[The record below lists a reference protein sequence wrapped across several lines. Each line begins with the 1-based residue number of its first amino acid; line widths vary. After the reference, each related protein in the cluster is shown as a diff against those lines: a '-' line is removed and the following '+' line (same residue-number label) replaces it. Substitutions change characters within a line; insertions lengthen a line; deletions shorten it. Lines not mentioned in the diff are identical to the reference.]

1 MDQFDLI
8 SPLDYRYAREKR
20 FSQYFSERAR
30 IRYQAKIEAVLVR
43 VFAEQGLCSN
53 GVADEVEGASN
64 LVMAEDV
71 YAEEQRI
78 KHDIRALVNV
88 IKEKVSKE
96 AQPYVHLAATSYD
109 IIDTS
114 NSLRF
119 KEGTENV
126 VLPALIELEK
136 TLLEL
141 AEREKETIQIGRTHG
156 QHAEPTTFGLTL
168 AGYVSRLGKRI
179 KEIETR
185 KNGLVGKFSGAV
197 GAYNASTLI
206 FDNPIAIEKS
216 VMEKLGL
223 QQSETATQIAEA
235 EPLTD
240 LVHAVVST
248 FSVIADLADDLRHL
262 QRSEIGEIA
271 ETFGDTQVGSST
283 MPHKRNPINFENV
296 KSMYKTFM
304 PRMVTVYLD
313 QLSEHQR
320 DLTNSASQRFLPE
333 LFVGLTISAERL
345 NRVMKKLVVD
355 HEAMKNNF
363 DKSAKHIVAEPLYIL
378 LAINGHEN
386 AHEVVREITLE
397 AEKTGKNVVEIAQG
411 KDTLKT
417 VINKF
422 SKSQLNMLA
431 HPEQYIG
438 KAVEKTEIVCA
449 KWKKEFG

>member
-1 MDQFDLI
+1 MDQFDSI
-8 SPLDYRYAREKR
+8 SPLDYRYAHEQR

-30 IRYQAKIEAVLVR
+30 IQYQLKVEAALVK
-43 VFAEQGLCSN
+43 VFSDHKLCSKDI
-53 GVADEVEGASN
+53 ADEVEGACN
-64 LVMAEDV
+64 LVRVEDV
-71 YAEEQRI
+71 YAEEKRI
-78 KHDIRALVNV
+78 KHDIRAIVNS
-88 IKEKVSKE
+88 IKEKLSPE
-96 AQPYVHLAATSYD
+96 AQPFVHLAATSYD

-119 KEGTENV
+119 KEGTEHV

-136 TLLEL
+136 TLIAL
-141 AEREKETIQIGRTHG
+141 AEREKATVQIGRTHG

-179 KEIETR
+179 QEIEA
-185 KNGLVGKFSGAV
+185 KNKKLVGKFSGAV
-197 GAYNASTLI
+197 GAYNASSVV
-206 FDNPIAIEKS
+206 FENPQAIEQD
-216 VMEKLGL
+216 VMKKLGL
-223 QQSETATQIAEA
+223 QTSESSTQIAEP

-240 LVHAVVST
+240 LVHALVST

-271 ETFGDTQVGSST
+271 EAFGEKQVGSST

-296 KSMYKTFM
+296 KSLYKTFM

-345 NRVMKKLVVD
+345 NRVTQKLIVD
-355 HEAMKNNF
+355 QEAMKRNF
-363 DKSAKHIVAEPLYIL
+363 NKSAQHIVAEPLYIL
-378 LAINGHEN
+378 LALNGHKD
-386 AHEVVREITLE
+386 AHEAVREITLD
-397 AEKTGKNVVEIAQG
+397 AEKTGKSVVEIA
-411 KDTLKT
+411 KSKESLKT

-422 SKSQLNMLA
+422 SKAQLDILA

-438 KAVEKTEIVCA
+438 KAIEKTEMVCM